1 MDINKN
7 EVLRYLGY
15 KNNMADSKTFA
26 IIEECLNEL
35 SKISKPRYIY
45 NIFDIETLGN
55 SINFIST
62 TLTLKGNNICSHLKS
77 SEKCAIMA
85 ATLGIEVD
93 KQLSINSSLNLTK
106 AIIMDACATASIE
119 ALCDIAQLE
128 IKKQAQKRG
137 LCITSRY
144 SPGYG
149 DLVIDVQPQI
159 INVLDAYKK
168 IGLSSTDNCIL
179 IPRKSVTAFIGLQNL
194 QNNDNKLKCLSCNL
208 KDCSFKRSEL
218 T

>member
-7 EVLRYLGY
+7 EVLKYLGY
-15 KNNMADSKTFA
+15 KNDIADNKTIA
-26 IIEECLNEL
+26 IIEECLHEL
-35 SKISKPRYIY
+35 HEISKPKYIY

-62 TLTLKGNNICSHLKS
+62 TLTLKGNNICAHLTS
-77 SEKCAIMA
+77 SEKCAVMA

-93 KQLSINSSLNLTK
+93 KQLLINSSLNLTK

-119 ALCDIAQLE
+119 SLCETAQLK
-128 IKKQAQKRG
+128 IKKQAQKLG

-149 DLVIDVQPQI
+149 DLSIDVQPQI

-168 IGLSSTDNCIL
+168 IGLSSTQNCIL
-179 IPRKSVTAFIGLQNL
+179 IPRKSVTAFIGLQNTE
-194 QNNDNKLKCLSCNL
+194 NKNDKLKCLSCNF
-208 KDCSFKRSEL
+208 KDCSYRRSES
-218 T
+218 